1 MTSPVPAWISWPII
15 VLMALTLV
23 VRVAWLNSSFI
34 DRLTTRSLIIG
45 WFGLVLRERAVQDA
59 IRHLPKPLGDVAL
72 FQQLTF
78 CCIVMIVMAIYGMS
92 RLWIGADPS
101 TVWKRQRV
109 YDAIG
114 LALSAVILVAGTPSR
129 KAGELVDQ
137 YLGWPAVVLWTAF
150 YAPILYVAVAVMRI
164 FLREARHPD
173 TAVRE
178 KALYSLAIVIA
189 LGLAVVGVSTPIL
202 TLQEVLTG
210 SGSADPAMH
219 VKALTYFLAVA
230 GSLIMGAVP
239 VAAVLR
245 AKLGQDRISKNLKE
259 IELLWRDMT
268 DLFPEV
274 RRPEARPETDSFDE
288 ADRDEELP
296 DAARKLHRR
305 IIEIHDAAR
314 RLSKWNA
321 SPSNDTPSTELK
333 AERIAAE
340 LKKAYVAKA
349 SGQTPPECYDLLM
362 LLAQRSG
369 AYDLTATSD
378 ELVHVAR
385 AWRKLRQQQTVRP

>member
-23 VRVAWLNSSFI
+23 VRVAWLNSSII
-34 DRLTTRSLIIG
+34 DRLTTRSLVIG
-45 WFGLVLRERAVQDA
+45 WFALVLRESAVQDA

-78 CCIVMIVMAIYGMS
+78 CCIVMVVMAIYGMS
-92 RLWIGADPS
+92 RLWVGSDPS
-101 TVWKRQRV
+101 AVWKRQRV
-109 YDAIG
+109 YDAAG
-114 LALSAVILVAGTPSR
+114 LALSAVILISGTPSR

-150 YAPILYVAVAVMRI
+150 YAPILFVAVAVMRI

-178 KALYSLAIVIA
+178 KALYGLAIAIA
-189 LGLAVVGVSTPIL
+189 VGLALVAVSTPIL
-202 TLQEVLTG
+202 TFQEVLTG
-210 SGSADPAMH
+210 SGSADPEMH
-219 VKALTYFLAVA
+219 VKALTFFLAVA

-239 VAAVLR
+239 VVAVLR
-245 AKLGQDRISKNLKE
+245 AKLGQDRISRNLKQ
-259 IELLWRDMT
+259 IERLWQDMT
-268 DLFPEV
+268 DQFPEV
-274 RRPEARPETDSFDE
+274 RTTNSRQSQSDPAM
-288 ADRDEELP
+288 
-296 DAARKLHRR
+296 KLHRK

-321 SPSNDTPSTELK
+321 STLSTESDPLQLN
-333 AERIAAE
+333 AESIAAE
-340 LKKAYVAKA
+340 LAQAYAAKA
-349 SGQTPPECYDLLM
+349 TGQVPPERYELLM
-362 LLAQRSG
+362 VLAQRSG

-378 ELVHVAR
+378 DLVEVAR
-385 AWRKLRQQQTVRP
+385 AWRKLRRHSVMS

>member
-23 VRVAWLNSSFI
+23 VRVAWLNSSII
-34 DRLTTRSLIIG
+34 DRLTTRSLVIG
-45 WFGLVLRERAVQDA
+45 WFALVLRESAVQDA

-78 CCIVMIVMAIYGMS
+78 CCIVMVVMAIYGMS
-92 RLWIGADPS
+92 RLWVGSDPS
-101 TVWKRQRV
+101 AVWKRQRV
-109 YDAIG
+109 YDAVG
-114 LALSAVILVAGTPSR
+114 LALSAVILISGTPSR

-150 YAPILYVAVAVMRI
+150 YAPILFVAVAVMRI

-178 KALYSLAIVIA
+178 KALYGLAIAIA
-189 LGLAVVGVSTPIL
+189 VGLALVAVSTPIL
-202 TLQEVLTG
+202 TFQEVLTG
-210 SGSADPAMH
+210 SGSADPEMH
-219 VKALTYFLAVA
+219 VKALTFFLAVA

-239 VAAVLR
+239 VGAVLR
-245 AKLGQDRISKNLKE
+245 AKLGQDRISRNLKE
-259 IELLWRDMT
+259 IELLWQDMT
-268 DLFPEV
+268 DQFPEV
-274 RRPEARPETDSFDE
+274 RTTDSRQSQSDP
-288 ADRDEELP
+288 AM
-296 DAARKLHRR
+296 KLHRK

-321 SPSNDTPSTELK
+321 STLSTESDALQLN
-333 AERIAAE
+333 AESIAAE
-340 LKKAYVAKA
+340 LAQAYAAKTA
-349 SGQTPPECYDLLM
+349 GQVPPERYELLM
-362 LLAQRSG
+362 VLAQRSG

-378 ELVHVAR
+378 DLVDVAR
-385 AWRKLRQQQTVRP
+385 AWRKLRHQQKVRT

>member
-1 MTSPVPAWISWPII
+1 MTSPVPAWISWPILI
-15 VLMALTLV
+15 LMALTLM
-23 VRVAWLNSSFI
+23 VRGAWLNSSII
-34 DRLTTRSLIIG
+34 DRLTTRSLVIG

-78 CCIVMIVMAIYGMS
+78 CCIVMIVMTIYGMS

-101 TVWKRQRV
+101 AVWKRQRM

-114 LALSAVILVAGTPSR
+114 LALSAVILISGTPSR
-129 KAGELVDQ
+129 KAGELIDQ

-178 KALYSLAIVIA
+178 KALYGLAIAIA
-189 LGLAVVGVSTPIL
+189 VGLALVAVSTPII

-210 SGSADPAMH
+210 SGSADPEMH
-219 VKALTYFLAVA
+219 VKALTFFIAVA

-245 AKLGQDRISKNLKE
+245 AKLGQDRISRNLKE
-259 IELLWRDMT
+259 IELLWQDMT
-268 DLFPEV
+268 DQFPDV
-274 RRPEARPETDSFDE
+274 KTADSRLSQSDP
-288 ADRDEELP
+288 AMR
-296 DAARKLHRR
+296 LHRK
-305 IIEIHDAAR
+305 IIEIHDAAH
-314 RLSKWNA
+314 RLSKWNEPTWSA
-321 SPSNDTPSTELK
+321 KSGPLEPN
-333 AERIAAE
+333 AESIAAE
-340 LKKAYVAKA
+340 LAQAYAAKTA
-349 SGQTPPECYDLLM
+349 GRVPPERYELLM

-378 ELVHVAR
+378 DLVDVAR
-385 AWRKLRQQQTVRP
+385 AWRKLRRHSSVS

>member
-1 MTSPVPAWISWPII
+1 MTSPVPAWISWPILI
-15 VLMALTLV
+15 LMALTLM
-23 VRVAWLNSSFI
+23 VRGAWLNSSII
-34 DRLTTRSLIIG
+34 DRLTTRSLVIG

-78 CCIVMIVMAIYGMS
+78 CCIVMIVMTIYGMS

-101 TVWKRQRV
+101 AVWKRQRM

-114 LALSAVILVAGTPSR
+114 LALSAVILISGTPSR
-129 KAGELVDQ
+129 KAGELIDQ

-178 KALYSLAIVIA
+178 KALYGLAIAIA
-189 LGLAVVGVSTPIL
+189 VGLALVAVSTPII

-210 SGSADPAMH
+210 SGSADPEMH
-219 VKALTYFLAVA
+219 VKALTFFIAVA

-245 AKLGQDRISKNLKE
+245 AKLGQDRISRNLKE
-259 IELLWRDMT
+259 IELLWQDMT
-268 DLFPEV
+268 DQFPDV
-274 RRPEARPETDSFDE
+274 KTADSRLSQSDP
-288 ADRDEELP
+288 AMR
-296 DAARKLHRR
+296 LHRK
-305 IIEIHDAAR
+305 IIEIHDAAH

-321 SPSNDTPSTELK
+321 PTWS
-333 AERIAAE
+333 AESGPLEPNAESIAAE
-340 LKKAYVAKA
+340 LAQAYAAKTA
-349 SGQTPPECYDLLM
+349 GRVPPERYELLM

-378 ELVHVAR
+378 DLVDVAR
-385 AWRKLRQQQTVRP
+385 AWRKLRRHSSVS

>member
-1 MTSPVPAWISWPII
+1 MTSPVPAWISWPILI
-15 VLMALTLV
+15 LMALTLV
-23 VRVAWLNSSFI
+23 VRVAWLNSSII

-59 IRHLPKPLGDVAL
+59 IRQLPKPLGDVAL

-78 CCIVMIVMAIYGMS
+78 CCIVMIVMTIYGMS
-92 RLWIGADPS
+92 RLWVGADPS
-101 TVWKRQRV
+101 TVWKRQRI

-114 LALSAVILVAGTPSR
+114 LALSAVILISGTPSR
-129 KAGELVDQ
+129 KAGELIDQ

-150 YAPILYVAVAVMRI
+150 YAPLLYVAVAVMSI
-164 FLREARHPD
+164 FVREARHPD

-178 KALYSLAIVIA
+178 KALYGLAIAIA
-189 LGLAVVGVSTPIL
+189 VGLALVAVSTPIL

-210 SGSADPAMH
+210 SGSADPEMH
-219 VKALTYFLAVA
+219 VKALTFFLAVA

-259 IELLWRDMT
+259 IELLWQDMT
-268 DLFPEV
+268 DQFPEV
-274 RRPEARPETDSFDE
+274 RTADSRQSDP
-288 ADRDEELP
+288 AM
-296 DAARKLHRR
+296 KLHRK

-321 SPSNDTPSTELK
+321 STLSTESDPLQLN
-333 AERIAAE
+333 AESIAAE
-340 LKKAYVAKA
+340 LAQAYAAKNA
-349 SGQTPPECYDLLM
+349 GQTPPERYELLTV
-362 LLAQRSG
+362 LAQRSV

-378 ELVHVAR
+378 DLVDVAR
-385 AWRKLRQQQTVRP
+385 AWRKLRRHSAMS

>member
-1 MTSPVPAWISWPII
+1 
-15 VLMALTLV
+15 MALTLV
-23 VRVAWLNSSFI
+23 VRVAWLNSSII

-59 IRHLPKPLGDVAL
+59 IRQLPKPLGDVAL

-78 CCIVMIVMAIYGMS
+78 CCIVMIVMTIYGMS
-92 RLWIGADPS
+92 RLWVGADPS
-101 TVWKRQRV
+101 TVWKRQRI

-114 LALSAVILVAGTPSR
+114 LALSAVILISGTPSR
-129 KAGELVDQ
+129 KAGELIDQ

-150 YAPILYVAVAVMRI
+150 YAPLLYVAVAVMSI
-164 FLREARHPD
+164 FVREARHPD

-178 KALYSLAIVIA
+178 KALYGLAIAIA
-189 LGLAVVGVSTPIL
+189 VGLALVAVSTPIL

-210 SGSADPAMH
+210 SGSADPEMH
-219 VKALTYFLAVA
+219 VKALTFFLAVA

-259 IELLWRDMT
+259 IELLWQDMT
-268 DLFPEV
+268 DQFPEV
-274 RRPEARPETDSFDE
+274 RTADSRQSDP
-288 ADRDEELP
+288 AM
-296 DAARKLHRR
+296 KLHRK

-321 SPSNDTPSTELK
+321 STLSTESDPLQLN
-333 AERIAAE
+333 AESIAAE
-340 LKKAYVAKA
+340 LAQAYAAKNA
-349 SGQTPPECYDLLM
+349 GQTPPERYELLTV
-362 LLAQRSG
+362 LAQRSV

-378 ELVHVAR
+378 DLVDVAR
-385 AWRKLRQQQTVRP
+385 AWRKLRRHSAMS

>member
-23 VRVAWLNSSFI
+23 VRVAWLNSSII
-34 DRLTTRSLIIG
+34 DRLTTRSLVIG
-45 WFGLVLRERAVQDA
+45 WFALVLRESAVQDA

-78 CCIVMIVMAIYGMS
+78 CCIVMVVMAIYGMS
-92 RLWIGADPS
+92 RLWVGSDPS
-101 TVWKRQRV
+101 AVWKRQRV

-114 LALSAVILVAGTPSR
+114 LALSAVILISGTPSR

-150 YAPILYVAVAVMRI
+150 YAPILFVAVAVMRI

-178 KALYSLAIVIA
+178 KALYGLAIAIA
-189 LGLAVVGVSTPIL
+189 VGLALVAVSTPIL
-202 TLQEVLTG
+202 TFQEVLTG
-210 SGSADPAMH
+210 SGSADPEMH
-219 VKALTYFLAVA
+219 VKALTFFLAVA

-239 VAAVLR
+239 VGAVLR
-245 AKLGQDRISKNLKE
+245 AKLGQDRISRNLKE
-259 IELLWRDMT
+259 IELLWQDMT
-268 DLFPEV
+268 DQFPEV
-274 RRPEARPETDSFDE
+274 RTTDSRQSQSDP
-288 ADRDEELP
+288 AM
-296 DAARKLHRR
+296 KLHRK

-321 SPSNDTPSTELK
+321 STLSTESDALQLN
-333 AERIAAE
+333 AESIAAE
-340 LKKAYVAKA
+340 LAQAYAAKTA
-349 SGQTPPECYDLLM
+349 GQVPPERYELLM
-362 LLAQRSG
+362 VLAQRSG

-378 ELVHVAR
+378 DLVDVAR
-385 AWRKLRQQQTVRP
+385 AWRKLRHQQKVRT

>member
-23 VRVAWLNSSFI
+23 VRVAWLNSSII
-34 DRLTTRSLIIG
+34 DRLTTRSLVIG
-45 WFGLVLRERAVQDA
+45 WFALVLRENAVQDA

-78 CCIVMIVMAIYGMS
+78 CCIVMVVMAIYGMS
-92 RLWIGADPS
+92 RLWVGADPS
-101 TVWKRQRV
+101 AVWKRQRV

-114 LALSAVILVAGTPSR
+114 LALSAVILISGTPSR

-150 YAPILYVAVAVMRI
+150 YAPILFVAVAVMRI

-178 KALYSLAIVIA
+178 KALYGLAIAIA
-189 LGLAVVGVSTPIL
+189 VGLALVAVSTPIL
-202 TLQEVLTG
+202 TFQEVLTG
-210 SGSADPAMH
+210 SGSADPEMH
-219 VKALTYFLAVA
+219 VKALTFFLAVA

-239 VAAVLR
+239 VLAVLR

-259 IELLWRDMT
+259 IELLWQDMT
-268 DLFPEV
+268 DQFPEV
-274 RRPEARPETDSFDE
+274 RTVDSRQSQSDP
-288 ADRDEELP
+288 AM
-296 DAARKLHRR
+296 KLHRK

-321 SPSNDTPSTELK
+321 STLSTESDALQLN
-333 AERIAAE
+333 AESIAAE
-340 LKKAYVAKA
+340 LAQAYAAKTA
-349 SGQTPPECYDLLM
+349 GQMPPERYELLTV
-362 LLAQRSG
+362 LAQRSG

-378 ELVHVAR
+378 DLVDVAR
-385 AWRKLRQQQTVRP
+385 AWRKLRHQQKVRT

>member
-1 MTSPVPAWISWPII
+1 M
-15 VLMALTLV
+15 
-23 VRVAWLNSSFI
+23 
-34 DRLTTRSLIIG
+34 IIG

-59 IRHLPKPLGDVAL
+59 IRQLPKPLGDVAL

-78 CCIVMIVMAIYGMS
+78 CCIVMIVMTIYGMS
-92 RLWIGADPS
+92 RLWVGADPS
-101 TVWKRQRV
+101 TVWKRQRI

-114 LALSAVILVAGTPSR
+114 LALSAVILISGTPSR
-129 KAGELVDQ
+129 KAGELIDQ

-150 YAPILYVAVAVMRI
+150 YAPLLYVAVAVMSI
-164 FLREARHPD
+164 FVREARHPD

-178 KALYSLAIVIA
+178 KALYGLAIAIA
-189 LGLAVVGVSTPIL
+189 VGLALVAVSTPIL

-210 SGSADPAMH
+210 SGSADPEMH
-219 VKALTYFLAVA
+219 VKALTFFLAVA

-259 IELLWRDMT
+259 IELLWQDMT
-268 DLFPEV
+268 DQFPEV
-274 RRPEARPETDSFDE
+274 RTADSRQSDP
-288 ADRDEELP
+288 AM
-296 DAARKLHRR
+296 KLHRK

-321 SPSNDTPSTELK
+321 STLSTESDPLQLN
-333 AERIAAE
+333 AESIAAE
-340 LKKAYVAKA
+340 LAQAYAAKNA
-349 SGQTPPECYDLLM
+349 GQTPPERYELLTV
-362 LLAQRSG
+362 LAQRSG

-378 ELVHVAR
+378 DLVDVAR
-385 AWRKLRQQQTVRP
+385 AWRKLRRHSAMS

>member
-1 MTSPVPAWISWPII
+1 MTSPVPAWISWPILI
-15 VLMALTLV
+15 LMALTLV
-23 VRVAWLNSSFI
+23 VRVAWLNSSII

-59 IRHLPKPLGDVAL
+59 IRQLPKPLGDVAL

-78 CCIVMIVMAIYGMS
+78 CCIVMIVMTIYGMS
-92 RLWIGADPS
+92 RLWVGADPS
-101 TVWKRQRV
+101 TVWKRQRI

-114 LALSAVILVAGTPSR
+114 LALSAVILISGTPSR
-129 KAGELVDQ
+129 KAGELIDQ

-150 YAPILYVAVAVMRI
+150 YAPLLYVAVAVMSI
-164 FLREARHPD
+164 FVREARHPD

-178 KALYSLAIVIA
+178 KALYGLAIAIA
-189 LGLAVVGVSTPIL
+189 VGLALVAVSTPIL

-210 SGSADPAMH
+210 SGSADPEMH
-219 VKALTYFLAVA
+219 VKALTFFLAVA

-259 IELLWRDMT
+259 IELLWQDMT
-268 DLFPEV
+268 DQFPEV
-274 RRPEARPETDSFDE
+274 RTADSRQSDP
-288 ADRDEELP
+288 AM
-296 DAARKLHRR
+296 KLHRK

-321 SPSNDTPSTELK
+321 STLSTESDPLQLN
-333 AERIAAE
+333 AESIAAE
-340 LKKAYVAKA
+340 LAQAYAAKNA
-349 SGQTPPECYDLLM
+349 GQTPPERYELLTV
-362 LLAQRSG
+362 LAQRSG

-378 ELVHVAR
+378 DLVDVAR
-385 AWRKLRQQQTVRP
+385 AWRKLRRHSAMS

>member
-1 MTSPVPAWISWPII
+1 MTSPVPAWISWPIL

-23 VRVAWLNSSFI
+23 VRVAWLNSSII

-59 IRHLPKPLGDVAL
+59 IRRLPKPLGDVAL

-78 CCIVMIVMAIYGMS
+78 CCIVMIVMTIYGMS

-101 TVWKRQRV
+101 AVWKRQRI
-109 YDAIG
+109 YDTIG
-114 LALSAVILVAGTPSR
+114 FALSAVILISGTPSR
-129 KAGELVDQ
+129 KAGELIDQ

-150 YAPILYVAVAVMRI
+150 YAPLLYVAVAVVRI
-164 FLREARHPD
+164 FVRETRHPD
-173 TAVRE
+173 TTVRE
-178 KALYSLAIVIA
+178 KALYGLAIAIA
-189 LGLAVVGVSTPIL
+189 VGLALVAVSTPIL
-202 TLQEVLTG
+202 TFQEVLTG
-210 SGSADPAMH
+210 SGSADPEMH
-219 VKALTYFLAVA
+219 VKALTFFVAVA

-259 IELLWRDMT
+259 IELLWQDLT
-268 DLFPEV
+268 DQFPDV
-274 RRPEARPETDSFDE
+274 RRTDSRQSQFDP
-288 ADRDEELP
+288 AM
-296 DAARKLHRR
+296 KLHRR

-321 SPSNDTPSTELK
+321 ATSSREATSVKLSADNIAIEL
-333 AERIAAE
+333 AEAYAA
-340 LKKAYVAKA
+340 KT
-349 SGQTPPECYDLLM
+349 SGQVPPERYDLLM

-369 AYDLTATSD
+369 AYDLTETSD
-378 ELVHVAR
+378 ELVDVAR
-385 AWRKLRQQQTVRP
+385 SWRKLRFQHDGRL

>member
-23 VRVAWLNSSFI
+23 VRVAWLNSSII
-34 DRLTTRSLIIG
+34 DRLTTRSLVIG
-45 WFGLVLRERAVQDA
+45 WFALVLRENAVQDA
-59 IRHLPKPLGDVAL
+59 IRHLPKSLGDVAL

-78 CCIVMIVMAIYGMS
+78 CCIVMVVMAIYGMS
-92 RLWIGADPS
+92 RLWVGADPS
-101 TVWKRQRV
+101 AVWKRQRV

-114 LALSAVILVAGTPSR
+114 LALSAVILISGTPSR

-150 YAPILYVAVAVMRI
+150 YAPILFVAVAVMRI
-164 FLREARHPD
+164 FVREARHPD

-178 KALYSLAIVIA
+178 KALYGLAIAIA
-189 LGLAVVGVSTPIL
+189 VGLALVAVSTPIL
-202 TLQEVLTG
+202 TFQEVLTG
-210 SGSADPAMH
+210 SGSADPEMH
-219 VKALTYFLAVA
+219 VKALTFFLAVA

-239 VAAVLR
+239 VLAVLR

-259 IELLWRDMT
+259 IELLWQDMT
-268 DLFPEV
+268 DQFPEV
-274 RRPEARPETDSFDE
+274 RTADSRQSQSDP
-288 ADRDEELP
+288 AM
-296 DAARKLHRR
+296 KLHRK

-321 SPSNDTPSTELK
+321 STLSTESDALQLN
-333 AERIAAE
+333 AESIAAE
-340 LKKAYVAKA
+340 LAQAYAAKTA
-349 SGQTPPECYDLLM
+349 GQMPPERYELLTV
-362 LLAQRSG
+362 LAQRSG

-378 ELVHVAR
+378 DLVDVAR
-385 AWRKLRQQQTVRP
+385 AWRKLRHQQKVRT